1 MSTFFNEI
9 LSTIAERGRSLI
21 DFGGRERGGAR
32 GGLDELLERLLSE
45 RGEASGVAI
54 AREIF
59 ARYEDLDATGRH
71 DVIDMLTDRFGVDLD
86 GAQQAAEAFL
96 AEPSEQTGRALSEA
110 SEPRRQELFRR
121 LNMAPDG
128 TARLVAMRS
137 DLLKGLR
144 ANPDW
149 AATDADFV
157 HLFGSWFNRGFLVL
171 RRIDWQTPAAI
182 LEKIIRYEA
191 VHEIDGW
198 DDLRRRIDPPDRRL
212 YAFFHPRLSD
222 DPLIFVE
229 VALTTDIP
237 TAIPPILAQ
246 ERDPIDPRKATTAT
260 FYSISNCQ
268 QGLAGVSFGSF
279 LIKQVVAELT
289 RELPGLKTF
298 VTLSPVPGFAAWLK
312 SQLEPGEDGEANV
325 LGEDERAIV
334 EAALARVERG
344 ETMDGEHEGVLTQLA
359 AWYFLNA
366 RDRKGRLFDP
376 VARFHL
382 GNGAMLERVNWA
394 GDPSPRGLRQSLSI
408 MVNYRYEPDEIEA
421 NHEAFARE
429 GRIVAAPRV
438 HRLARARNAV
448 HRDLVAG

>member
-1 MSTFFNEI
+1 LSTFLNDI
-9 LSTIAERGRSLI
+9 LTSITERGRSLI
-21 DFGGRERGGAR
+21 DFSGRERAGGKA
-32 GGLDELLERLLSE
+32 GFDELFEQLLSE
-45 RGEASGVAI
+45 RGEASGMAI

-59 ARYEDLDATGRH
+59 DRYDRLDATGRS
-71 DVIDMLTDRFGVDLD
+71 DVIDIIADRFGVDLE
-86 GAQQAAEAFL
+86 AARAAAERFL
-96 AEPSEQTGRALSEA
+96 DEQSDASGRDLSEA

-121 LNMAPDG
+121 LNLAPNG
-128 TARLVAMRS
+128 TAQLVAMRT

-144 ANPDW
+144 ENPDW
-149 AATDADFV
+149 SGANADFI

-182 LEKIIRYEA
+182 LEKIIHYEA
-191 VHEIDGW
+191 VHEIHGW
-198 DDLRRRIDPPDRRL
+198 EDLRRRIDPPDRRL

-229 VALTTDIP
+229 VALTSEIP
-237 TAIPPILAQ
+237 TAIPPILSDGR
-246 ERDPIDPRKATTAT
+246 EPIDPRKATTAT

-279 LIKQVVAELT
+279 LIKQVVEELS
-289 RELPGLKTF
+289 RELPGLKTY
-298 VTLSPVPGFAAWLK
+298 VTLSPVPNFVAWLK
-312 SQLEPGEDGEANV
+312 EQLDPEAGAGGGILNDTEREAVRKAIAGAENGKAPGNED
-325 LGEDERAIV
+325 
-334 EAALARVERG
+334 
-344 ETMDGEHEGVLTQLA
+344 EGVLSQIA

-366 RDRKGRLFDP
+366 RDRKGRPFDP

-394 GDPSPRGLRQSLSI
+394 GDPSSRGLKQSLGI

-421 NHEAFARE
+421 NHEAFVKE

-438 HRLARARNAV
+438 HRLARGRSAT
-448 HRDLVAG
+448 RDLVAG